1 MIYNHPYWKQ
11 VLLKILIFVS
21 LICLLFGSVKL
32 IKTTLFLFG
41 LDQLIKIN
49 LWSILQC
56 LNNFIVPII
65 FALFLLLFPLVC
77 VIIPATESML
87 SSLFVMSNNRQFSF
101 SIVSIFWAADTI
113 LTIIYSLLFS
123 IKGKYSYEEFIIKDT
138 LTAKI
143 IHILA
148 IIILVLPTIYAIIKE
163 TLKDNRKKQN
173 IILFLLTTVSFG
185 LVLFKNL
192 YNNFINVTS
201 EMIINTFLFKKIFLL
216 DYSFLKLENFDD
228 YQKYL
233 VNWLASF
240 ILFLIVYIVIFIVYW
255 PNQKRDKKYFTL
267 NSTPALMYILLV
279 VIMSTHLFSYI
290 QYVSFRFSIP
300 SNVPI
305 VLVFP
310 LGIYLICHWIFEIN
324 YFFSIEKINEK
335 SHFYISDE
343 KTVKSDFETGIFR
356 TILEK
361 RANKLES
368 YIKSKNGECTPEQK
382 QTLVVVCAS
391 GGGIQAA
398 GWTVKVLTGL
408 QELLGSSFTLATGLI
423 SSVSGGSVGTMY
435 YLDQFEENKE
445 EYKKDNTKSW
455 YFPKKEYFKDIFQRA
470 TSDSLGAVGWGLAY
484 PDLFRFLGLPLF
496 NLIFPKIN
504 RGWVMESYWKQ
515 QLNKQNTSLLTWKEQ
530 IIEGNLPI
538 PVFNSTTVED
548 GYRLLISPMNF
559 IGESKKKCEKKVEQ
573 NSKQQDEHEL
583 IKYARDFNILYKG
596 FDLHIATAAR
606 LSATFPYVS
615 PTCRAYIDKPHINKS
630 QTYHIAD
637 GGYFDN
643 SGVLTAVEWLDQLL
657 EEDTGEVKRVLIIM
671 INPFPVPDSDSN
683 CSQDDNKSV
692 LKSVLIN
699 SFSGIM
705 NAAISPV
712 MTLFKVRNSTLNARN
727 YKELDLLKD
736 AYDGKVDIRIVPINY
751 SSENDENTES
761 EEQKDKKNENT
772 PLSWKLTNKQK
783 DNIDQAWEFY
793 LQSEAWDNHS
803 KPNSYNKEGLKQIW
817 KRWGMPTN

>member
-1 MIYNHPYWKQ
+1 MIYNHPYWKK
-11 VLLKILIFVS
+11 VLLKILILVS
-21 LICLLFGSVKL
+21 LICLLFG
-32 IKTTLFLFG
+32 LF
-41 LDQLIKIN
+41 QSIKID
-49 LWSILQC
+49 LLFILQC

-65 FALFLLLFPLVC
+65 FALFLFLFPLVC
-77 VIIPATESML
+77 VTISATKSML

-101 SIVSIFWAADTI
+101 SIVSIFLAADTI
-113 LTIIYSLLFS
+113 LTVIYSLLVS
-123 IKGKYSYEEFIIKDT
+123 TKSKYNYEEFIFLKDIFMT
-138 LTAKI
+138 KTTYVLTI
-143 IHILA
+143 IVLA
-148 IIILVLPTIYAIIKE
+148 LPTIYAITKE
-163 TLKDNRKKQN
+163 TLKDDRKKQN
-173 IILFLLTTVSFG
+173 IILFLLTTVSLG
-185 LVLFKNL
+185 LVLFKDL
-192 YNNFINVTS
+192 YNKLINITS

-228 YQKYL
+228 YYQKYL

-240 ILFLIVYIVIFIVYW
+240 ILFLIVYIVVFIVYW
-255 PNQKRDKKYFTL
+255 PNKKRDKKYFTL

-310 LGIYLICHWIFEIN
+310 LGIYLICHWIFEID

-343 KTVKSDFETGIFR
+343 KTVTSDFETGIFR
-356 TILEK
+356 TILKK
-361 RANKLES
+361 RASKLES

-408 QELLGSSFTLATGLI
+408 QELLGPSFTLATGLI

-445 EYKKDNTKSW
+445 EHKKDSAESW
-455 YFPKKEYFKDIFQRA
+455 YFPKKEYFEDIFQRA
-470 TSDSLGAVGWGLAY
+470 TLDSLGAVGWGLAY

-504 RGWVMESYWKQ
+504 RGWAMESYWKQ
-515 QLNKQNTSLLTWKEQ
+515 QLNKQDTSLLTWKEQ

-538 PVFNSTTVED
+538 PVFNATTVED
-548 GYRLLISPMNF
+548 GYRLLISPVNF
-559 IGESKKKCEKKVEQ
+559 IGKANQ
-573 NSKQQDEHEL
+573 NE
-583 IKYARDFNILYKG
+583 KYARDFNIVYKD

-615 PTCRAYIDKPHINKS
+615 PTCCAYIDNKCISNCSNQDINKL

-643 SGVLTAVEWLDQLL
+643 SGVLTSVEWLDQLL
-657 EEDTGEVKRVLIIM
+657 EENKDEVKRVLIIV
-671 INPFPVPDSDSN
+671 INPFPVPDSDSDSDSN
-683 CSQDDNKSV
+683 HSQGVNKTT
-692 LKSVLIN
+692 LKSVLTD
-699 SFSGIM
+699 SFSGII

-712 MTLFKVRNSTLNARN
+712 MTLFKVRNSTLNSRN

-736 AYDGKVDIRIVPINY
+736 AYDGQVDIRIVTINY
-751 SSENDENTES
+751 SSET
-761 EEQKDKKNENT
+761 NEKT

-783 DNIDQAWEFY
+783 DNIDKAWTNY
-793 LQSEAWDNHS
+793 LHS
-803 KPNSYNKEGLKQIW
+803 KAWTNCSQSANDKEGLKEIW
-817 KRWGMPTN
+817 ESWEMPTNCSELQT

>member
-1 MIYNHPYWKQ
+1 MLYNHPYWKK
-11 VLLKILIFVS
+11 VLLKILI
-21 LICLLFGSVKL
+21 LGLLFF
-32 IKTTLFLFG
+32 LFLG
-41 LDQLIKIN
+41 LNQLPDFN
-49 LWSILQC
+49 LWAFLQV
-56 LNNFIVPII
+56 LTPFIVPIV
-65 FALFLLLFPLVC
+65 FALFLFLFPFVC
-77 VIIPATESML
+77 LISSATKSML

-113 LTIIYSLLFS
+113 LTVIYSLLFS

-143 IHILA
+143 IYILA
-148 IIILVLPTIYAIIKE
+148 IIILVLPAIYSITKE
-163 TLKDNRKKQN
+163 TLKDDRKKQN
-173 IILFLLTTVSFG
+173 IILFLLPTISLG
-185 LVLFKNL
+185 LVFLKSL
-192 YNNFINVTS
+192 YNNLINVTS
-201 EMIINTFLFKKIFLL
+201 EIIINTFLFKKIFLL

-240 ILFLIVYIVIFIVYW
+240 ILFLIVYIVVFIVYW

-657 EEDTGEVKRVLIIM
+657 EEDNGEVKRVLIIM